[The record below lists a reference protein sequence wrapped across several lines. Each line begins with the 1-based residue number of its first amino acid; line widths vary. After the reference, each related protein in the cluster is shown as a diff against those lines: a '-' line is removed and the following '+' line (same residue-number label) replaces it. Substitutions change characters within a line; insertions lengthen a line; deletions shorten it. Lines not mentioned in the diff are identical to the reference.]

1 MALIDRPSVLTSA
14 AHYYIEE
21 FQTLPDTEIS
31 NLLDIVIDVDM
42 TEDVDTR
49 TKEAQCRLL
58 HKIADVNIATAL
70 TFIKREKFGR
80 TAEDEYDTRE
90 ASQYWTRYKS
100 NLDTGI
106 CPAFGYTPEQK
117 SVYFSGL
124 KVNPGKKPDPMEL
137 CHATSPIKR
146 TL

>member
-1 MALIDRPSVLTSA
+1 MATIDRSAVLTSA
-14 AHYYIEE
+14 AHYYVEE
-21 FQTLPDTEIS
+21 FQTLPASEVS
-31 NLLDIVIDVDM
+31 NLLDVVIDVDM
-42 TEDVDTR
+42 EEDVDTR

-90 ASQYWTRYKS
+90 AGRYWSRYKS

-106 CPAFGYTPEQK
+106 CPAFGYTPDQK
-117 SVYFSGL
+117 TVYFSGL
-124 KVNPGKKPDPMEL
+124 KVNPGKKPNPMEL
-137 CHATSPIKR
+137 CNATSPVKR